1 VRWRWG
7 RRLHVEAR
15 AVDNRAGDHGVVDPH
30 DNGRRR
36 ITHHRSAV
44 EVAVTVVP

>member
-15 AVDNRAGDHGVVDPH
+15 AVDDHAGDHDVADSH
-30 DNGRRR
+30 DNGHRR
-36 ITHHRSAV
+36 IAHHRSAV

>member
-1 VRWRWG
+1 VRRRRG

-15 AVDNRAGDHGVVDPH
+15 AVDDRAGDHGVVGPD
-30 DNGRRR
+30 DNGRRWT
-36 ITHHRSAV
+36 THHRGAV